1 MDSTTARILSLGDSY
16 TIGEAVSEAERW
28 PVQLAA
34 LLRERGLEVEA
45 PRIIARTGWTT
56 MDLQAA
62 IDQAELAPPYDLV
75 TLLIGVNNQYQGR
88 SLEEYREGFVDLL
101 GRAIDFAGS
110 DPSRV
115 LVLSIP
121 DYGVTPFASEMDR
134 EAIGSELE
142 LFNAANLELTMAA
155 GVAYVDITPISLHA
169 AENASFVAEDGLH
182 PSGEMDRGW
191 AELALHAAETAL
203 RSPEQE
209 SSKK

>member
-16 TIGEAVSEAERW
+16 TIGEAVDEAERW

-34 LLRERGLEVEA
+34 LLRERGLEVEP

-62 IDQAELAPPYDLV
+62 VSEAELAPPYDLV
-75 TLLIGVNNQYQGR
+75 TLLIGVNNQYQRR
-88 SLEEYREGFVDLL
+88 SLEEYREGFADLL
-101 GRAIDFAGS
+101 NRAIDFAGS
-110 DPSRV
+110 DPRRV

-142 LFNAANLELTMAA
+142 LFNAANLELTLAA
-155 GVAYVDITPISLHA
+155 GVAYVDITPTSLRA
-169 AENASFVAEDGLH
+169 VEDLSLVAGDGLH
-182 PSGEMDRGW
+182 PSGEMYRAW

-203 RSPEQE
+203 RSPAQG
-209 SSKK
+209 SSEK